1 MILNIADISKQW
13 GLLGG
18 DRVDYKEQFKID
30 VSMLLEE
37 NETDREFRIKKIQKF
52 IDGYIDQVPRD
63 EKYPQN
69 EIPDTSQLE
78 RLANFILKEEF
89 EDKDTWKRNRH
100 EYPILTDYQLKRR
113 HNKEILIS
121 RLTNDSGEC
130 HIGTDG
136 IDYSTRNKK
145 IPIKEQLR
153 REWYPIW
160 KQNRERIYGVED
172 EFIKAANSER
182 KRKERESKRAGE
194 VVVYYN

>member
-1 MILNIADISKQW
+1 M
-13 GLLGG
+13 
-18 DRVDYKEQFKID
+18 DYKERFKLD
-30 VSMLLEE
+30 VNGLIQE
-37 NETDREFRIKKIQKF
+37 NESNREFRVEKIQNL
-52 IDGYIDQVPRD
+52 IDGYIDQVPRN

-69 EIPDTSQLE
+69 ERPDSSQLE
-78 RLANFILKEEF
+78 WLANFILKEEF
-89 EDKDTWKRNRH
+89 EDKDPWKRNRH

-113 HNKEILIS
+113 HSKEVLIS
-121 RLTNDSGEC
+121 RLTSDSGEC

-160 KQNRERIYGVED
+160 IQNRERIYGVED

-182 KRKERESKRAGE
+182 KRKERESRRPGE
-194 VVVYYN
+194 LIVYYS